1 MDVVVGLGEYSEA
14 RSRPGGAE
22 PSVDGS
28 KISEGTPTRRAGGVA
43 GSSKAEQN
51 MTGRGLGKAGC
62 GPEGA

>member
-28 KISEGTPTRRAGGVA
+28 EMSEGTVHQEGWGRGRGRRGG
-43 GSSKAEQN
+43 AEHYC
-51 MTGRGLGKAGC
+51 GRGLG
-62 GPEGA
+62 